1 MSHPASHQHGSVQP
15 RSGHRAEGPHTAGSA
30 ARAAQGRRLGAVIL
44 LTLVVMGVEVAG
56 GLRSGSLA
64 LLSDAGHMLTDLLAL
79 VLSLMAVRFAARP
92 ASPAKTFG
100 YHRVEILTALVNG
113 ALLVVVA
120 GGLAVESA
128 RRALA
133 PAPVASGTMAVVGV
147 LGLAGNLL
155 GLWLLAG
162 HCEGLNV
169 RSARLHLIGDA
180 LSSAGVVAAAL
191 VILATGWW
199 RLDPLVA
206 FAIAL
211 GIAWGA
217 VRLVREAVD
226 VLLEGTPRGVAI
238 EEVRRALLGIPG
250 VAEVHDVH
258 IWSITTGFL
267 AFSGH
272 VRAAEAG
279 LRAGAAGGDP
289 LLGRIRETLR
299 ERFGI
304 AHTTIQI
311 ETDACRDLCE
321 PAGVAT
327 TTG

>member
-1 MSHPASHQHGSVQP
+1 MSHAALHRHAADPPA
-15 RSGHRAEGPHTAGSA
+15 AGPA
-30 ARAAQGRRLGAVIL
+30 ARGAQGRRLGAVIA
-44 LTLVVMGVEVAG
+44 LTLVVMAVEVAG
-56 GLRSGSLA
+56 GVRSGSLA
-64 LLSDAGHMLTDLLAL
+64 LLSDAGHMLTDVLAL
-79 VLSLMAVRFAARP
+79 VLSFMAVRFAARP
-92 ASPAKTFG
+92 ASPAKTYG

-120 GGLAVESA
+120 AGLAVESA
-128 RRALA
+128 RRVFA
-133 PAPVASGTMAVVGV
+133 PAPVASGTMAVVAV
-147 LGLAGNLL
+147 AGLLGNLFA
-155 GLWLLAG
+155 LWLLRE
-162 HCEGLNV
+162 HCSGLNI
-169 RSARLHLIGDA
+169 RSARLHIIGDA

-206 FAIAL
+206 FVIAI

-217 VRLVREAVD
+217 VGLVREAVD

-238 EEVRRALLGIPG
+238 EEVRRVLLGIPG

-272 VRAAEAG
+272 VRADESPG
-279 LRAGAAGGDP
+279 LRAAGAGSDP
-289 LLGRIRETLR
+289 LLGRIRTTLR
-299 ERFGI
+299 DRFGI

-321 PAGVAT
+321 PAGLANT
-327 TTG
+327 SG

>member
-1 MSHPASHQHGSVQP
+1 MSHAALHQH
-15 RSGHRAEGPHTAGSA
+15 AEGQRPAGPT
-30 ARAAQGRRLGAVIL
+30 ARAAQGRRLGAVIGI
-44 LTLVVMGVEVAG
+44 TLVVMAIEVAG

-92 ASPAKTFG
+92 ASPAKTYG

-120 GGLAVESA
+120 VGLALESA
-128 RRALA
+128 RRVFA
-133 PAPVASGTMAVVGV
+133 PAPVATGTMAIVAVA
-147 LGLAGNLL
+147 GLFGNLL

-162 HCEGLNV
+162 HCSGLNV
-169 RSARLHLIGDA
+169 RSARLHLVGDA
-180 LSSAGVVAAAL
+180 LSSAAVVAAAL

-199 RLDPLVA
+199 RLDPLAA
-206 FAIAL
+206 FVISL

-238 EEVRRALLGIPG
+238 EEVRRVLLGIPG

-272 VRAAEAG
+272 VRAGEDPAPG
-279 LRAGAAGGDP
+279 PGAAGGDP
-289 LLGRIRETLR
+289 LLGRIRQTLR
-299 ERFGI
+299 DRFGI

-321 PAGVAT
+321 PAALLDASR
-327 TTG
+327 